1 VHCRFSSIGRIFKLL
16 SLIIIP
22 WLYVWLTHLVMCTCR
37 VKWYGN
43 DVIAPMRQSK
53 QPWIWSCWHDN
64 VGIAV
69 WSVRGENVHM
79 LATDSKNSE
88 YMARVIR
95 AFGHSKVSGSSSRGT
110 TKATRGM
117 LRALLR
123 KHNVS
128 ITPDGPRGPRYKA
141 QPGALWVSVMAD
153 SPVVPYHFEAS
164 RQWVVNSWDKHKIP
178 KPFSTVHIC
187 VGEPWWVSRTALKND
202 SGTVLTEFDQRMTS
216 NVKRAMRLA
225 GRPVD

>member
-1 VHCRFSSIGRIFKLL
+1 
-16 SLIIIP
+16 
-22 WLYVWLTHLVMCTCR
+22 
-37 VKWYGN
+37 
-43 DVIAPMRQSK
+43 
-53 QPWIWSCWHDN
+53 
-64 VGIAV
+64 
-69 WSVRGENVHM
+69 M

>member
-1 VHCRFSSIGRIFKLL
+1 MFELL
-16 SLIIIP
+16 SLIIFP
-22 WLYVWLTHLVMCTCR
+22 RLYVWLTHLVMCTCR

-43 DVIAPMRQSK
+43 DVIAAMRQSK

-79 LATDSKNSE
+79 LASDSKNGE
-88 YMARVIR
+88 YMARGIR
-95 AFGHSKVSGSSSRGT
+95 AFGHSTVRGSSSRGT

-153 SPVVPYHFEAS
+153 SPIIPYHFEAS

-178 KPFSTVHIC
+178 KPFSVVHIC
-187 VGEPWWVSRTALKND
+187 VGEPWWVSRGALKDD
-202 SGTVLTEFDQRMTS
+202 SGAVLIEFDQRMMR
-216 NVKRAMRLA
+216 NARRALRLA
-225 GRPVD
+225 GRPDD